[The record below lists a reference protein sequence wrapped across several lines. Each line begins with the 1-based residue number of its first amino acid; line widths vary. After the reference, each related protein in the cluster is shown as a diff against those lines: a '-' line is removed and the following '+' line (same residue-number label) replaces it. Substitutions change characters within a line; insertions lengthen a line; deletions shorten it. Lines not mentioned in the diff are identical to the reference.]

1 LSSSE
6 RAKVLVGDTPDSA
19 DRDAVEGIV
28 FNIQRFSVHDGPGIR
43 TTVFLKGCSLHC
55 FWCHNPEGI
64 RSKPEIQFY
73 PERCIGCSACIEAC
87 EYGAQVIEDDVH
99 IYVRDNCE
107 MCGACVDNCFS
118 GALEQTG
125 TSLSVE
131 DVMKEVLADRSFYEN
146 SGGGISLSGGEP
158 LFQKAFTKALL
169 ERSKEEGLH
178 TAIETCGNYRWA
190 DLEELLPFIDLV
202 MMDLKLMD
210 PDAHREATGVSNE
223 RILVIAENLMSTDKP
238 VWFRTPVIPTVNDTP
253 EAIGEIAAF
262 VRHLADIRQAQGD
275 GDPAPPPILDLL
287 RFHKLA
293 ADKYRSLGLDYKA
306 SDLDAPSLA
315 YMDEL
320 RDLARGHGIE
330 VKKGK

>member
-1 LSSSE
+1 M
-6 RAKVLVGDTPDSA
+6 ADAPGVV

-73 PERCIGCSACIEAC
+73 PERCIGCGACVDAC
-87 EYGAQVIEDDVH
+87 EYGAQVLEDDVR
-99 IYVRDNCE
+99 IYVRDNCT

-118 GALEQTG
+118 GALELTG
-125 TSLSVE
+125 ETMTVE
-131 DVMKEVLADRSFYEN
+131 DVMKEVLADRAFYQN
-146 SGGGISLSGGEP
+146 SGGGMSLSGGEP
-158 LFQKAFTKALL
+158 LLQKAFTKALL
-169 ERSKEEGLH
+169 ERAKAEGLH

-190 DLEELLPFIDLV
+190 DLEELLPLIDLV
-202 MMDLKLMD
+202 MMDIKLMD
-210 PDAHREATGVSNE
+210 PEVHREVTGVSNE
-223 RILVIAENLMSTDKP
+223 RILKIAEGLMTTDKP

-262 VRHLADIRQAQGD
+262 VRHLADKREAQGD
-275 GDPAPPPILDLL
+275 AVPAPPPELDLL
-287 RFHKLA
+287 RFHRLA
-293 ADKYRSLGLDYKA
+293 ADKYRSLGLAYEA
-306 SDLDAPSLA
+306 SNLEAPSLA

-320 RDLARGHGIE
+320 RDIARGYGIE